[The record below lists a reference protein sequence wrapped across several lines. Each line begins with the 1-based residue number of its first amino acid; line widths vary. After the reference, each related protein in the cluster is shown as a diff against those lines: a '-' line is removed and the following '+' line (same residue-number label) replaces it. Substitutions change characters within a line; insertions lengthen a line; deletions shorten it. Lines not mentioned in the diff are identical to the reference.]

1 MTISK
6 ITEKHLQKSAI
17 VYIRQSSLEQ
27 VRNNRES
34 LRLQY
39 DLADRAKR
47 LGFQRITVIA
57 DDLGR
62 SATGVVDRPGF
73 ERLVATICEGQVGA
87 VLCLQA
93 SRLARNGREWHYLID
108 FCGLVGTLI
117 IDLDGIYD
125 PSISNDR
132 LLLGVKGTLNEF
144 EVNQLRQRST
154 EAIRFKAARGELQ
167 FALPVGLMWSDDGR
181 VEPDPDRRVRES
193 LRLVFRKFGE
203 LRSVRQ
209 VLMWFAGEEI
219 SLPRL
224 LRANGKTRTE
234 WKPPRYHTVLHLIR
248 NPAYAGVYAFG
259 RTGSR
264 TLIIDGR
271 PRRSGG
277 HDKPRDQWLVRI
289 PGHHPGYISL
299 EEYERN
305 QIRLAEN
312 THM

>member
-1 MTISK
+1 
-6 ITEKHLQKSAI
+6 
-17 VYIRQSSLEQ
+17 
-27 VRNNRES
+27 
-34 LRLQY
+34 
-39 DLADRAKR
+39 
-47 LGFQRITVIA
+47 
-57 DDLGR
+57 
-62 SATGVVDRPGF
+62 
-73 ERLVATICEGQVGA
+73 
-87 VLCLQA
+87 
-93 SRLARNGREWHYLID
+93 
-108 FCGLVGTLI
+108 
-117 IDLDGIYD
+117 
-125 PSISNDR
+125 
-132 LLLGVKGTLNEF
+132 
-144 EVNQLRQRST
+144 
-154 EAIRFKAARGELQ
+154 
-167 FALPVGLMWSDDGR
+167 
-181 VEPDPDRRVRES
+181 
-193 LRLVFRKFGE
+193 
-203 LRSVRQ
+203 
-209 VLMWFAGEEI
+209 MWFAGEEI

-234 WKPPRYHTVLHLIR
+234 WKPPQYHTVLHLIR